1 MRTNSYSRQR
11 GVGMIE
17 VLVSVLVLSVGLLGI
32 ALVQTRALA
41 NNNSSMGRSLA
52 TVATYSILEA
62 IRADRANLAAY
73 SDISVEGG
81 SCAAGGSTLHE
92 QQINAW
98 CKELADTLG
107 AVDRSE
113 EHTSELQSL
122 MRISY

>member
-1 MRTNSYSRQR
+1 
-11 GVGMIE
+11 
-17 VLVSVLVLSVGLLGI
+17 
-32 ALVQTRALA
+32 
-41 NNNSSMGRSLA
+41 MGPSLA

-107 AVDRSE
+107 AVDTTIGTIDCDDKDCTVAIQYDAISNGVGRHSGQHAITRPTTGGE
-113 EHTSELQSL
+113 QSTPSELDCDTEH
-122 MRISY
+122 